1 MLLKWGLMKISTKFA
16 AVVGAG
22 ALAAS
27 LVAATPAMAVT
38 AASAAST
45 ATGSSSTIVV
55 SSSTTTNNVC
65 IAAVTAA
72 QSAGDTSVSLDS
84 CTSTVTLSESPE
96 EVVTADDLAQAKQTL
111 SSAKF
116 AQLQAAAAAGTVKK
130 KNYSQGFN
138 NLTDKQSQSGTFYYD
153 GSRAWVTAKY
163 RGYQGTHHCEVN
175 WAVGYIVE
183 EKACSE
189 SGTNAQ
195 RDLYVKWHISAIP
208 SAGFVNWDES
218 HTMHVNKTGRIWQ

>member
-1 MLLKWGLMKISTKFA
+1 MSTAKKLVTG
-16 AVVGAG
+16 AVSAG
-22 ALAAS
+22 AMAMIFGA
-27 LVAATPAMAVT
+27 VAVAP
-38 AASAAST
+38 ASAA
-45 ATGSSSTIVV
+45 TGSASTIVV
-55 SSSTTTNNVC
+55 SSSTTTNSECV
-65 IAAVTAA
+65 AAVTAA

-96 EVVTADDLAQAKQTL
+96 EAVTADDLAQAKRAL

-138 NLTDKQSQSGTFYYD
+138 NITDKQSQSGTFYYD

-175 WAVGYIVE
+175 WAVGYVVE

-208 SAGFVNWDES
+208 SGGFVNWDES